1 MKVMFVDDEPMV
13 LKGMKRSLF
22 NTGWDILLADS
33 GQQALDILCD
43 TNVDVVISDMQMP
56 GMNGAELLEKISELY
71 PSTVRVALSG
81 HTDKEMAAKA
91 SFVAHQWFSKPCS
104 PDEIKTA
111 VKRIETIQQSL
122 PNQKIKEIVGKIKVL
137 PTAPKLF
144 FRIKKLFDA
153 GVDMSVIANV
163 IGEDPALTAK
173 ILQISNSSFFM
184 LSTKVQKIEDA
195 ITRLGADVVSCVVAM
210 AEIYSNTMKIPGYSI
225 EKEQKHSMSTALLG
239 VSFAP
244 REAKEEAMLVG
255 LLHDIGMYILF
266 ILAPNSV
273 ETYLQKWKKG
283 EDNSALER
291 ELFGADHTQLA
302 GYLLH
307 LWNFPYHL
315 IESIL
320 LHHQPVK
327 LMESK
332 FGAAA
337 SIYVANTLMSKQPL
351 NEDFVEHFQLTDSLP
366 DWEKRAEKLIQ
377 TNEK

>member
-13 LKGMKRSLF
+13 LKGIKRSLF
-22 NTGWDILLADS
+22 NTGWEIILANS
-33 GQQALDILCD
+33 GQQALDILSD
-43 TNVDVVISDMQMP
+43 TPVDCVISDMQMP

-71 PSTVRVALSG
+71 PSTVRVVLSG
-81 HTDKEMAAKA
+81 HADKDMAAKA

-104 PDEIKTA
+104 PDEIKKA
-111 VKRIETIQQSL
+111 IQRIETIQQAL

-137 PTAPKLF
+137 PSTPKLF
-144 FRIKKLFDA
+144 LRIKQLFDA
-153 GVDMSVIANV
+153 DVDMDLVANV

-184 LSTKVQKIEDA
+184 LNTKVQRIEDA

-210 AEIYSNTMKIPGYSI
+210 AEIYSNTIKIPGYSI
-225 EKEQKHSMSTALLG
+225 EKAQQHSMYTALLG
-239 VSFAP
+239 VSLAP
-244 REAKEEAMLVG
+244 PEAREETMLVG

-266 ILAPNSV
+266 MLAPDSV
-273 ETYLQKWKKG
+273 ETYLQKRIKS
-283 EDNSALER
+283 EDNTALEH

-315 IESIL
+315 IDSIV
-320 LHHQPVK
+320 LHHQPLK
-327 LMESK
+327 LMEHK

-337 SIYVANTLMSKQPL
+337 AIYVANLLMNKQPL
-351 NEDFVEHFQLTDSLP
+351 NEDFVAHFQLADKLP
-366 DWEKRAEKLIQ
+366 DWEKQAEKL
-377 TNEK
+377 TKNNE

>member
-13 LKGMKRSLF
+13 LKGIKRSLF
-22 NTGWDILLADS
+22 NTGWEIILANS
-33 GQQALDILCD
+33 GQQALDILSD
-43 TNVDVVISDMQMP
+43 TPVDCVISDMQMP

-71 PSTVRVALSG
+71 PSTVRVVLSG
-81 HTDKEMAAKA
+81 HADKDMAAKA

-104 PDEIKTA
+104 PDEIKKA
-111 VKRIETIQQSL
+111 IQRIETIQQAL

-137 PTAPKLF
+137 PSTPKLF
-144 FRIKKLFDA
+144 LRIKQLFDA
-153 GVDMSVIANV
+153 DVDMDLVANV

-184 LSTKVQKIEDA
+184 LNTKVQRIEDA

-210 AEIYSNTMKIPGYSI
+210 AEIYSNTIKIPGYSI
-225 EKEQKHSMSTALLG
+225 EKAQQHSMSTALLG
-239 VSFAP
+239 VSLAP
-244 REAKEEAMLVG
+244 PEAREETMLVG

-266 ILAPNSV
+266 MLAPDSV
-273 ETYLQKWKKG
+273 ETYLQKRIKS
-283 EDNSALER
+283 EDNTALEH

-315 IESIL
+315 IDSIV
-320 LHHQPVK
+320 LHHQPLK
-327 LMESK
+327 LMEHK

-337 SIYVANTLMSKQPL
+337 AIYVANLLMNKQPL
-351 NEDFVEHFQLTDSLP
+351 NEDFVAHFQLADKLP
-366 DWEKRAEKLIQ
+366 DWEKQAEKL
-377 TNEK
+377 TKNNE